1 MYSQSELKE
10 MLFLDIETTAQYE
23 TLEDL
28 KKFGKGLYD
37 LWLQK
42 ADQIKLYEKDK
53 AELSDE
59 EFYQSNASLH
69 PEFGKIV
76 TISIGQIQFDEIGM
90 PSASRIKSFYG
101 EDESQLLTEFN
112 QTMSAVFNKNVNV
125 KLTGHN
131 IKKFDAPW
139 IIKRCLINGIIP
151 TAKLHLQKQKPW
163 ENCLLDTLEVW
174 KFGGYSGASLGI
186 LCHVLE
192 IPTPKDDISGS
203 EVNRVYWQEESGLE
217 RIKNY
222 CEKDVLATMNIMLK
236 ISNMPIV

>member
-42 ADQIKLYEKDK
+42 AEQIKSYEKEK
-53 AELSDE
+53 ADLSDE
-59 EFYQSNASLH
+59 DFYQSNASLH

-90 PSASRIKSFYG
+90 PIQSKIKSFYG
-101 EDESQLLTEFN
+101 DDEHTLLSEFN
-112 QTMSAVFNKNVNV
+112 QILIAVFNKNQNV

-139 IIKRCLINGIIP
+139 IIKRCLINGIMP
-151 TAKLHLQKQKPW
+151 TTKLHLHKQKPW

-174 KFGGYSGASLGI
+174 KFGGYNGASLGI
-186 LCHVLE
+186 LCNVLG

-203 EVNRVYWQEESGLE
+203 DVNRVYWQGGLE
-217 RIKNY
+217 RIKDY
-222 CEKDVLATMNIMLK
+222 CEKDVLATMNILLK
-236 ISNMPIV
+236 ISSMPII

>member
-28 KKFGKGLYD
+28 KKFGKDLYE

-42 ADQIKLYEKDK
+42 ATQIKSYEQDK
-53 AELSDE
+53 ADLSDE

-90 PSASRIKSFYG
+90 PVQSKIKSYYG
-101 EDESQLLTEFN
+101 DDEHTLLSEFN
-112 QTMSAVFNKNVNV
+112 QILGAVFNKNANV

-174 KFGGYSGASLGI
+174 KFGGYGGASLGI
-186 LCHVLE
+186 LCNVLN

-203 EVNRVYWQEESGLE
+203 DVNRVYWQGGLE
-217 RIKNY
+217 RIKDY
-222 CEKDVLATMNIMLK
+222 CEKDVLATMNILLK
-236 ISNMPIV
+236 ISNMPII

>member
-1 MYSQSELKE
+1 MYSVSELKG

-23 TLEDL
+23 TLKDL
-28 KKFGKGLYD
+28 KKDKEYLYD

-42 ADQIKLYEKDK
+42 ADQIKTYETDK
-53 AELSDE
+53 VDLSDE

-90 PSASRIKSFYG
+90 PISSKIKSFYG
-101 EDESQLLTEFN
+101 DDEYDLLNEFN
-112 QTMSAVFNKNVNV
+112 QIMGAIFSKNSNV

-139 IIKRCLINGIIP
+139 IIKRCLINGITP
-151 TAKLHLQKQKPW
+151 VAKLHLQKQKPW

-174 KFGGYSGASLGI
+174 KFGGYNGAPLGLLCASLG
-186 LCHVLE
+186 

-203 EVNRVYWQEESGLE
+203 KVNETYWNGELE

-222 CEKDVLATMNIMLK
+222 CEKDVLATMNVMLK
-236 ISNMPIV
+236 ISNMDIV